1 MDIVLLIVGALVLSV
16 MAVAPA
22 LLVWSLSSL
31 WLPAWYSMPPVRM
44 TLLSVGLSVV
54 TSYVLQAEL
63 PDGTLSVAPLILA
76 LSLAWSL
83 VLIPVIAV
91 FRYYR
96 YDQTKTHSKRP
107 FGPLKNVTGRA
118 KKPDVRELC

>member
-1 MDIVLLIVGALVLSV
+1 MDIVLLIVVALVLSV
-16 MAVAPA
+16 IAVAPS

-31 WLPAWYSMPPVRM
+31 WLPGWYSIPPVRM

-54 TSYVLQAEL
+54 TLFVLQTEL
-63 PDGTLSVAPLILA
+63 PDGTLSVAPLVLA

-96 YDQTKTHSKRP
+96 YGQA
-107 FGPLKNVTGRA
+107 KNS
-118 KKPDVRELC
+118 

>member
-1 MDIVLLIVGALVLSV
+1 MYFYMDVVLLIVVLILSV
-16 MAVAPA
+16 IAVAPA

-44 TLLSVGLSVV
+44 TLLSVVLSVV
-54 TSYVLQAEL
+54 TSFVLQSGL
-63 PDGTLSVAPLILA
+63 PDGTLSVAPLVLA

-83 VLIPVIAV
+83 VLIPAIAV

-96 YDQTKTHSKRP
+96 YGQV
-107 FGPLKNVTGRA
+107 KNS
-118 KKPDVRELC
+118 